1 MDSFHPQQCSRAICT
16 LRLLRQSTSS
26 NHRIYPM
33 KLHFT
38 SNAPLDLLS
47 PCTKRTSVSE
57 VRLAMHALFQRL
69 QRYGAIANIALVN
82 LTDPFSAMLDLFRI
96 KLSPFASFELFCR
109 CGVLFAHLT
118 PKNSVQRKIISTS
131 LRNKGLGN
139 FVYIK

>member
-1 MDSFHPQQCSRAICT
+1 MDSFHPQQCSRTICT

-82 LTDPFSAMLDLFRI
+82 LTDPSSPMLMYHLYIPLVSSVHIVQSSRCAAARFTSTWTWLF
-96 KLSPFASFELFCR
+96 LSC
-109 CGVLFAHLT
+109 
-118 PKNSVQRKIISTS
+118 KIGT
-131 LRNKGLGN
+131 K
-139 FVYIK
+139 

>member
-1 MDSFHPQQCSRAICT
+1 MPLDSFLPRQCSCTICT
-16 LRLLRQSTSS
+16 FRLSRQSTSS

-38 SNAPLDLLS
+38 SNVPLDLLS

-69 QRYGAIANIALVN
+69 QRYGATANIALVN

-96 KLSPFASFELFCR
+96 KLSPFASFNFFVAATYVYTAHSKKFCTTQN
-109 CGVLFAHLT
+109 HL
-118 PKNSVQRKIISTS
+118 
-131 LRNKGLGN
+131 N
-139 FVYIK
+139 FSAN

>member
-1 MDSFHPQQCSRAICT
+1 MDSFHPQQCSRTICT

-82 LTDPFSAMLDLFRI
+82 LTDPSLTMLMYHLYAPLASSVHIVQSSQCALGLNLNQQQNTSIYTKGQGINFLCPCFY
-96 KLSPFASFELFCR
+96 LS
-109 CGVLFAHLT
+109 
-118 PKNSVQRKIISTS
+118 
-131 LRNKGLGN
+131 N
-139 FVYIK
+139 F